1 MDREDEAGAVE
12 VSGMA
17 DRSVLE
23 GELQQLRVV
32 LGEKA
37 SQMSPGKAGRLRKE
51 LRWSIELYNQELAR
65 ARGGSASQRKG
76 AQGATP
82 VPDPSIS
89 PPTHPGHVARQ
100 SSVAAQCTHRTPVP
114 PQPRFPKPAAAPR
127 SKASPRCVA
136 NVRGVEGGVSSSDD
150 EPISPK
156 RENRGRRPRQ
166 HDSDGSDGDRA
177 TWMSMFGSENQGLAI
192 ALQAAVLPSHLP
204 DASFASP
211 SQPPASRHSLPGIVS
226 PPPRTHCSPQA
237 VLQPPNVNGSIR
249 TNRWSPPSSLS
260 PQRSLEEDVGGTQS
274 WSVGA
279 AELREKME
287 ADINAKVDLLK
298 RLKHEREVLQHNAH
312 LQQQTQALVS
322 GSVSHLLQLVA
333 DAAADCQWLEGCMRE
348 GIKREQVRGAQIVL
362 LKSEVNVLQ
371 QNCKGQS
378 PRGLQLLERLEAAE
392 NDKTSLLCEVD
403 TLREQLQGMRQAC
416 RKPEEDTIWHQT
428 SEVERTAAHRGREVM
443 VEELHTM
450 RQSPHEAR
458 QELRACSK
466 DLLVAK
472 AGLHRRSSSPNPE
485 DREMAQTEE
494 GQKVKVFSGSS
505 RTATGAAERDAET
518 VPGDRRDL
526 HLEIVQLK
534 AEVERLEATAA
545 ATSRAAML
553 EGRFAEITAE
563 NKKLKQEIEEL
574 KVLASKATGGEI
586 REITDSCEGT
596 AEIHVQT
603 PNHTMDWLANMQQG
617 EDAIGDVRGID
628 CSLSMSRL
636 SAGDGAAAGRQSGCH
651 SPDSLED
658 RVAIDAPHAHDQ
670 RQNNLA
676 DVESFIVARDGSA
689 TPPGS
694 PSPNVASAASEQD
707 VLPEQEVLLHLKLD
721 VDVGHLGADGSGERA
736 AFETQLLLDI
746 CTAARVSSAHVSVR
760 ALSPC
765 SGVATIAIHARA
777 QNECQIGAASVTVDP
792 EAVSIDLERQ
802 MGMRHSLLRAGVWT
816 RCCSKLGRISLQG
829 LLEEKERFEVEAAV
843 LRREMGMVVGRTE
856 MLLRQICDAQEQFAE
871 VGGVE
876 RFAEGLDEANRLEA
890 ALESSQWERDR
901 ARKNWEMEKEA
912 LTAAVAAAGQRAAA
926 EQERS
931 ANGETERAS
940 LFAALAEVE
949 RLYERERQ
957 ERDAVSRDRDNAR
970 ILSGRLEKDMLG
982 LSRQL
987 LALENE
993 LRALELDLVPQVL
1006 DAVLATARQKLQ
1018 GMQDERKRERAEL
1031 AEEIECQRQ
1040 ARVRLQVE
1048 VAQLS
1053 EEKSALQRAMALTT
1067 AREERGKRE
1076 VVAVLEDLTKSFAQM
1091 HGDLAAAG
1099 EEIGLLRA
1107 SEDTRRA
1114 KQEEEV
1120 LASRA
1125 LADEGLRELDA
1136 MKLCV
1141 VDDLRTGTDAP
1152 AAVRQERDELGVQQ
1166 IVLDRAQRS
1175 QSAALELAM
1184 RDATLRQGA
1193 GVLVDSFPHNAE
1205 ILTEENA
1212 LLRNR
1217 MAEVEADRA
1226 DARREQEWLSSERVH
1241 DLRLAEA
1248 IAVQVEALQNELCS
1262 LRAALAQEQ
1271 QGIPN
1276 EGAWRA
1282 WSRGEAGGE
1291 MAALAALLSKAEEAC
1306 KRERAKAADATAAK
1320 AEAEAEV
1327 QGALQER
1334 KALEQEVAEW
1344 RAAVAERDEHA
1355 SRLAARMQ
1363 IALSKTHIRGVSV
1376 HGEAFCLFACACTV
1390 GAVFVFERHA
1400 CLHCHGRRSAS

>member
-1 MDREDEAGAVE
+1 MT
-12 VSGMA
+12 

-76 AQGATP
+76 AHDATP
-82 VPDPSIS
+82 VPDPSLS
-89 PPTHPGHVARQ
+89 PHTPPGHVAVQ
-100 SSVAAQCTHRTPVP
+100 SSAAAHCTHRTPVP
-114 PQPRFPKPAAAPR
+114 PQPRFPKPAAAAR

-136 NVRGVEGGVSSSDD
+136 NVRVAEGGVSSSDD

-204 DASFASP
+204 DASVASP
-211 SQPPASRHSLPGIVS
+211 SQPPASRHSLPGTVS
-226 PPPRTHCSPQA
+226 PPPRTHRSPQA
-237 VLQPPNVNGSIR
+237 VLQPPNVNGSMR

-260 PQRSLEEDVGGTQS
+260 PQRSLEENVGGTHS

-279 AELREKME
+279 VELREKME

-298 RLKHEREVLQHNAH
+298 RLKHEREVLQHKAY

-333 DAAADCQWLEGCMRE
+333 DAGADCQSLEGHMRE

-378 PRGLQLLERLEAAE
+378 PRDRQVLEAAQ
-392 NDKTSLLCEVD
+392 NDKTSLLCEVA

-416 RKPEEDTIWHQT
+416 RKPEEDTIRHET
-428 SEVERTAAHRGREVM
+428 LEAERAAARRGREFM
-443 VEELHTM
+443 AEELQTM
-450 RQSPHEAR
+450 RQSLHEAR
-458 QELRACSK
+458 QELQACSK
-466 DLLVAK
+466 DLLLAE
-472 AGLHRRSSSPNPE
+472 AGLHRRCSSPNPE
-485 DREMAQTEE
+485 DRDMAQTEE
-494 GQKVKVFSGSS
+494 GQKVNVFSGSS
-505 RTATGAAERDAET
+505 RIAKGAAERDAEA

-534 AEVERLEATAA
+534 AEVERLDATAA
-545 ATSRAAML
+545 ATSRAAMV
-553 EGRFAEITAE
+553 ERTFAEITAE
-563 NKKLKQEIEEL
+563 NEKLKQEIEEL
-574 KVLASKATGGEI
+574 KVLASKANGGEI
-586 REITDSCEGT
+586 RGATDSCEGT
-596 AEIHVQT
+596 AAIHVQT
-603 PNHTMDWLANMQQG
+603 PNHTMRWLAKMQQE
-617 EDAIGDVRGID
+617 EDAIENVRGID
-628 CSLSMSRL
+628 CLLSMSRL
-636 SAGDGAAAGRQSGCH
+636 SAGDGADAGRQSGCH

-658 RVAIDAPHAHDQ
+658 RVSIDAPHGHDQ
-670 RQNNLA
+670 RQNNPA
-676 DVESFIVARDGSA
+676 DVGSLIVARDGSA
-689 TPPGS
+689 TPPS
-694 PSPNVASAASEQD
+694 TPSPHVASAASEHD
-707 VLPEQEVLLHLKLD
+707 VLAVPEQEVLLQLKLD
-721 VDVGHLGADGSGERA
+721 VDVGQLGADGSGERA

-760 ALSPC
+760 ALSSG

-777 QNECQIGAASVTVDP
+777 QHECQIGAASVTVDP
-792 EAVSIDLERQ
+792 GAVSIDLERQ
-802 MGMRHSLLRAGVWT
+802 MSMRHSLLRAGVWT
-816 RCCSKLGRISLQG
+816 RCCSKLGRISLTG
-829 LLEEKERFEVEAAV
+829 LLKEKENFEVEAAV
-843 LRREMGMVVGRTE
+843 LRKEMGMVIARTE
-856 MLLRQICDAQEQFAE
+856 MLLRQVCEAQEQLAE
-871 VGGVE
+871 FGGIE
-876 RFAEGLDEANRLEA
+876 RFAAGLDEDTRLEA
-890 ALESSQWERDR
+890 ARELSGWERDR
-901 ARKNWEMEKEA
+901 AIKTWEMEKEA
-912 LTAAVAAAGQRAAA
+912 LTAAVAAALQRAAA

-931 ANGETERAS
+931 ANGEMERAS
-940 LFAALAEVE
+940 LSASLAEVE
-949 RLYERERQ
+949 RLYEREKQ
-957 ERDAVSRDRDNAR
+957 ERVAVIRDRDNAR
-970 ILSGRLEKDMLG
+970 ILSGRLEEDMLG

-993 LRALELDLVPQVL
+993 LRALELDLLPQVL
-1006 DAVLATARQKLQ
+1006 DAVLATARQKLE

-1031 AEEIECQRQ
+1031 AEEIECERQ
-1040 ARVRLQVE
+1040 AGVRLQVE
-1048 VAQLS
+1048 VAKLS
-1053 EEKSALQRAMALTT
+1053 EEKSALQRAMALTK

-1076 VVAVLEDLTKSFAQM
+1076 VVAVLEDLTRSFAQM

-1114 KQEEEV
+1114 KQQEEA

-1125 LADEGLRELDA
+1125 LADERLRELDA
-1136 MKLCV
+1136 MELCF
-1141 VDDLRTGTDAP
+1141 VDGLRTDTDAA

-1166 IVLDRAQRS
+1166 VVLDRAQRS
-1175 QSAALELAM
+1175 QSAARELAM
-1184 RDATLRQGA
+1184 SDATLRQGA
-1193 GVLVDSFPHNAE
+1193 GVLVDSFPHEAE
-1205 ILTEENA
+1205 MLTEENTF
-1212 LLRNR
+1212 LRNR

-1226 DARREQEWLSSERVH
+1226 DARKKQEWLSSERVH

-1271 QGIPN
+1271 QGMPN

-1282 WSRGEAGGE
+1282 WSRGEARGE
-1291 MAALAALLSKAEEAC
+1291 LAALAALLSEAEEAC

-1320 AEAEAEV
+1320 TEAVAEAHA
-1327 QGALQER
+1327 ALQER
-1334 KALEQEVAEW
+1334 MALEQELTEC

-1363 IALSKTHIRGVSV
+1363 IALSKTHIRGVRA
-1376 HGEAFCLFACACTV
+1376 HGGGVLPV
-1390 GAVFVFERHA
+1390 RMRKHSS
-1400 CLHCHGRRSAS
+1400 RRVCV